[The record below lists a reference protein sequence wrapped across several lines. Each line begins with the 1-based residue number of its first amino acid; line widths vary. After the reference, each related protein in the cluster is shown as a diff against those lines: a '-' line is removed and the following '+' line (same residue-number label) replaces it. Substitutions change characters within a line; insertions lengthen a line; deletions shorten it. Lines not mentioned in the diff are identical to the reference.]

1 MVFKEDISAV
11 FSYFLGCLQ
20 YTALTSVLYCFNFY
34 KFVTSVTN
42 KLYEKITNPEGNLRV
57 KYYTQKYQDSNI
69 YYMKLYDP
77 KEEHTRVFRS
87 TENNFPKPF
96 EQELLELMSTFSSN
110 ILSVMITFTT
120 LDDNKEEVEHSVEV
134 LEFLESF
141 LYSNKQII
149 LDKDFLTMYIELTSE
164 ENISNLNTID
174 NLNILLVHKDMDIIS
189 SKIFIDVDNQLNITI
204 KELED

>member
-1 MVFKEDISAV
+1 MVFKEDISAI
-11 FSYFLGCLQ
+11 FSNFLGCLQ
-20 YTALTSVLYCFNFY
+20 YTAMTFVLYCFNLY
-34 KFVTSVTN
+34 NFVTNVTN

-87 TENNFPKPF
+87 TENNYPKPF

-141 LYSNKQII
+141 LYSNKQVI
-149 LDKDFLTMYIELTSE
+149 LDKEFLAMYIELTSE

-174 NLNILLVHKDMDIIS
+174 NLDILLVHKDMDIIS
-189 SKIFIDVDNQLNITI
+189 SKIFIDVDNRLNVTI